1 MIRKVKTW
9 LGIEGVKINLD
20 FPTNASQGQD
30 EIKMVLS
37 LSSLSKQKIKN
48 IHLVFKEVY
57 ERGRGDHKRISE
69 LVLDEWEQDRTLEI
83 DDNEIHFIPIR
94 INPNWEKS
102 PIDKWQENGPAQ
114 KIIGGLAKRFHGVKS
129 KFYIE
134 VNLKVARTKLNP
146 YYITRVEFTQD
157 N

>member
-1 MIRKVKTW
+1 

-20 FPTNASQGQD
+20 FPSNASKGQD

-57 ERGRGDHKRISE
+57 KRGKGDQKRISDY
-69 LVLDEWEQDRTLEI
+69 VLDEWKQNKSFEI
-83 DDNEIHFIPIR
+83 DKKEVHFIPIR
-94 INPNWEKS
+94 LKPKWQQS
-102 PIDKWQENGPAQ
+102 AIDKWQERGLAP
-114 KIIGGLAKRFHGVKS
+114 KVIGGLAKRFHGVSS

-134 VNLKVARTKLNP
+134 VNLNVSKTKLNP
-146 YYITRVEFTQD
+146 YYITRVEFSQ
-157 N
+157 